1 MTMLH
6 MANSYKA
13 NNSTRPSAEQ
23 WGCYFMNVQAWTWI
37 GEHEQGNII
46 EFLKNIL
53 PMWIR
58 YFKNILSHLGQNI
71 WWRGRIFSMCHKW
84 MIFMDENVDKKWQ
97 MMNFFM
103 NIHNKFCFAKKWRK
117 KIRYKKFMLVYCEQ
131 FITWNVQVILEL
143 LFHIP
148 ALQHLNH
155 IKFKLHQIQWH
166 INLLTH
172 QEVCANS
179 NSTFPPQRGIWPLGI
194 ETISGT
200 PWHLTILNYFLFSFA
215 LSTP

>member
-1 MTMLH
+1 
-6 MANSYKA
+6 
-13 NNSTRPSAEQ
+13 
-23 WGCYFMNVQAWTWI
+23 MNDIYGW
-37 GEHEQGNII
+37 
-46 EFLKNIL
+46 
-53 PMWIR
+53 
-58 YFKNILSHLGQNI
+58 
-71 WWRGRIFSMCHKW
+71 
-84 MIFMDENVDKKWQ
+84 NVDKKWQ

-117 KIRYKKFMLVYCEQ
+117 EIRYKKFMLVYCEQ

-143 LFHIP
+143 LFHIL
-148 ALQHLNH
+148 ALQHPNH

-194 ETISGT
+194 ETISRT
-200 PWHLTILNYFLFSFA
+200 PWHLTILNYFLFSFV
-215 LSTP
+215 LSTPWQFEQRNCILFFFTNLYVRYFNLHYLHRYFLIASSLPQFHACNHKTSLL